1 MSIGLVLPIE
11 KGNKGMFNVSED
23 ILTQIKSN
31 FINLIL
37 TIPGE
42 RMNNPEFGCRI
53 HNVIFDPIG
62 DELNER
68 AELTVQ
74 EAVDKWMPFLQ
85 MEEFQV
91 LTNNNDIDRNVVQL
105 YVKYTLSDSPN
116 LSDEVL
122 ISF

>member
-11 KGNKGMFNVSED
+11 KGNRGMFNMSDD

-53 HNVIFDPIG
+53 HGVIFDPNG

-68 AELTVQ
+68 AELAIQ
-74 EAVDKWMPFLQ
+74 EAVERWMPFLQ
-85 MEEFQV
+85 IQEFQV
-91 LTNNNDIDRNVVQL
+91 STDDTDIDRNTVKL